1 MRWAPY
7 KVAPRGRII
16 VIAREQKRGRQAPR
30 STRRRPMTTDQPR
43 EGAPRRPVQELE
55 DNHYHDEDE
64 VAPPPDDGPPHAGGP
79 PKAARGARKLP
90 PRPRRFE
97 ED

>member
-1 MRWAPY
+1 
-7 KVAPRGRII
+7 
-16 VIAREQKRGRQAPR
+16 
-30 STRRRPMTTDQPR
+30 MTTDQP
-43 EGAPRRPVQELE
+43 EGAPRRPVKELE

-64 VAPPPDDGPPHAGGP
+64 VAPPPDDEPGHAGAP
-79 PKAARGARKLP
+79 ANAAGAKRKLP